1 MSKNKIYVGICIAGV
16 VLTVLFLF
24 TNVFDLITP
33 TVDQSVVTA
42 KNAIS
47 QVDGADVVTGTELI
61 SSKITNETSK
71 IKLENPFP

>member
-1 MSKNKIYVGICIAGV
+1 MSKNKTFVGICIVGV
-16 VLTVLFLF
+16 VLTAVFLF
-24 TNVFDLITP
+24 TNVFDLTKPSI
-33 TVDQSVVTA
+33 DQSVVTA

-47 QVDGADVVTGTELI
+47 QVDGEDVVSGAELV